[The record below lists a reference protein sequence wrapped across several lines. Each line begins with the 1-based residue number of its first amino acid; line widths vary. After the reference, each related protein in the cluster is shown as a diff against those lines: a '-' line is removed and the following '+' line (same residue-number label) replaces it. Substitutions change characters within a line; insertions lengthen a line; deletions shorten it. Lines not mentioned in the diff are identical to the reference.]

1 MKRFQ
6 ILDHAIL
13 IAGVLFMLIP
23 VWIVFASSTHR
34 PETLLSDGLQVWFG
48 DYFWETYTT
57 VLFQGS
63 GFTGQVNALLML
75 KNSMILG
82 LGFSIGKIAIST
94 LAAYAIV
101 YFRFRAGNLIFW
113 MIFSS
118 LLLPLEVR
126 ILPSYEV
133 VSQLG
138 MLNSYTGLILPLIAS
153 ATATFFFRQFYKSV
167 PDELLESARIDN
179 AGPFRFFVD
188 ILWPLSTTMVA
199 AIFIIMFVVGWN
211 QYLWPI
217 LMTTDEGYYTIVMGS
232 KQILNELEGNNVPKY
247 NEAMALAILALL
259 PPVLVVVVFQRWFVK
274 GLVET
279 EK

>member
-1 MKRFQ
+1 M
-6 ILDHAIL
+6 
-13 IAGVLFMLIP
+13 
-23 VWIVFASSTHR
+23 
-34 PETLLSDGLQVWFG
+34 
-48 DYFWETYTT
+48 
-57 VLFQGS
+57 
-63 GFTGQVNALLML
+63 
-75 KNSMILG
+75 
-82 LGFSIGKIAIST
+82 
-94 LAAYAIV
+94 
-101 YFRFRAGNLIFW
+101 
-113 MIFSS
+113 
-118 LLLPLEVR
+118 
-126 ILPSYEV
+126 
-133 VSQLG
+133 
-138 MLNSYTGLILPLIAS
+138 
-153 ATATFFFRQFYKSV
+153 
-167 PDELLESARIDN
+167 ESARIDN

-217 LMTTDEGYYTIVMGS
+217 LMTTDEGYYTIVMGI